1 MEDEERKLI
10 ELQLISVN
18 NRLTEIRELK
28 NRSGIKENITSESIE
43 ILETQKAELEKKLNQ

>member
-1 MEDEERKLI
+1 MEDEERKLL

-28 NRSGIKENITSESIE
+28 NKSGIKENITSESIE